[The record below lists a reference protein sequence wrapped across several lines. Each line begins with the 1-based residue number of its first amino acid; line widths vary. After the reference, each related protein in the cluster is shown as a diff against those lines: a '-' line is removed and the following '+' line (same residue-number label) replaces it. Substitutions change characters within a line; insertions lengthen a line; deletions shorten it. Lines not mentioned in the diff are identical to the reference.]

1 MSRSAPIGA
10 ILADGLA
17 RHPPMEP
24 TFWDSHG
31 DEVQAA
37 ISIVVAIVIAIV
49 VDRFLIG
56 RAVRA
61 TENMETAQFSREA
74 RTRLRLIRRLVFLS
88 IVLIGA
94 AVALSQF
101 GEVRRFA
108 GLLLGS
114 TAVVAAIVGFA
125 GRTVI
130 ANFVSGVLMAI
141 TQPVRIG
148 DRVQVGDEVSGRVS
162 DIALTYTKLD
172 PGDGSI
178 LIVPNEKVMTEV
190 VANRSVGGARAPVT
204 VHAWLPPDADI
215 EAARKALEGTEVT
228 SVRVLE
234 LTADGAR
241 LEVKAAM
248 EPGRDREAREAELR
262 ERTHEALRRA
272 GVLAGD

>member
-1 MSRSAPIGA
+1 
-10 ILADGLA
+10 
-17 RHPPMEP
+17 MEQ

-31 DEVQAA
+31 DEIQAA
-37 ISIVVAIVIAIV
+37 ISILVAIAIAVI

-61 TENMETAQFSREA
+61 TEHLETAQFSREA

-88 IVLIGA
+88 IVLIGIV
-94 AVALSQF
+94 VALSQF
-101 GEVRRFA
+101 AEVRRFA

-148 DRVQVGDEVSGRVS
+148 DRVQIGDEVSGRVS

-204 VHAWLPPDADI
+204 IQAWVPADADL
-215 EAARKALEGTEVT
+215 EAARNALEGSEVT

-234 LTADGAR
+234 LAPEGAR
-241 LEVKAAM
+241 LELKAAM
-248 EPGRDREAREAELR
+248 EPGRDRETREAELR
-262 ERTHEALRRA
+262 ERTQTILRGA
-272 GVLAGD
+272 GVLGGD

>member
-1 MSRSAPIGA
+1 
-10 ILADGLA
+10 
-17 RHPPMEP
+17 MEQ

-31 DEVQAA
+31 DEIQAA
-37 ISIVVAIVIAIV
+37 ISIVVAIALAVI

-61 TENMETAQFSREA
+61 TEHLETAQFSREA

-88 IVLIGA
+88 IVLIGI

-114 TAVVAAIVGFA
+114 TAVIAAIVGFA

-130 ANFVSGVLMAI
+130 ANFVSGVLMAV

-148 DRVQVGDEVSGRVS
+148 DRVSIGEEVNGRVS

-204 VHAWLPPDADI
+204 IQAWVPADADL
-215 EAARKALEGTEVT
+215 EAARNALEGSEVT
-228 SVRVLE
+228 SVRVLDLAPE
-234 LTADGAR
+234 GTR
-241 LEVKAAM
+241 LELKSAM

-262 ERTHEALRRA
+262 ERTQTLLRGA
-272 GVLAGD
+272 GVLGAD

>member
-37 ISIVVAIVIAIV
+37 ISIVVAIVLAIV

-108 GLLLGS
+108 ALLLGS

-190 VANRSVGGARAPVT
+190 VANRSVGGPRAPVT
-204 VHAWLPPDADI
+204 VRAWLPPDADL
-215 EAARKALEGTEVT
+215 EAARKALEGTAVT